1 MKDKIWNKIW
11 NFVLLARPFQWHKN
25 IFVFAPVF
33 FSFSFETQ
41 KLIKV
46 FLAFLSFVL
55 VSSSAYS
62 INDVIDFEK
71 DRAHPV
77 KRKRPVASQK
87 ISKNEALTFSLLLFI
102 ISLILGYISHTLFII
117 VAYFL
122 LNILYSLFFKG
133 VEPLGIFSVAFGFV
147 LRVFAGGLA
156 AKITPSSWLITS
168 TFFISLFISSM
179 KREAE
184 EKEHSKI
191 YEHIGVISATLTII
205 FYTLYII
212 FERKSFFLLIS
223 IIPVMF
229 GIIRYYIISEE
240 KKGKDPSLLIVD
252 PQMLIAAFIWI
263 LMFILDNILP
273 DLRAI
278 DFSR

>member
-41 KLIKV
+41 KLVKV

-55 VSSSAYS
+55 ISSSAYS
-62 INDVIDFEK
+62 INDIIDSEK
-71 DRAHPV
+71 DRTHPV
-77 KRKRPVASQK
+77 KSKRPVASQK
-87 ISKNEALTFSLLLFI
+87 ISKNEALTFALLLFI
-102 ISLILGYISHTLFII
+102 ISLIIGYVSHTLFII

-252 PQMLIAAFIWI
+252 PQMLIAAFIWVV
-263 LMFILDNILP
+263 MFVLDSIFP
-273 DLRAI
+273 DLRTI

>member
-1 MKDKIWNKIW
+1 MKEKFW

-62 INDVIDFEK
+62 INDIIDSEK

-77 KRKRPVASQK
+77 KSKRPVASQK
-87 ISKNEALTFSLLLFI
+87 ISKNEALTFALLLFI
-102 ISLILGYISHTLFII
+102 ISLIVGYVSHTLFII

-133 VEPLGIFSVAFGFV
+133 MEPLGIFSVAFGFV

-240 KKGKDPSLLIVD
+240 QKGKDPSLLIVD
-252 PQMLIAAFIWI
+252 PQILIAAFIWVV
-263 LMFILDNILP
+263 MFVLDSILP
-273 DLRAI
+273 DLRTI

>member
-1 MKDKIWNKIW
+1 MKEKFW

-62 INDVIDFEK
+62 INDIIDSEK

-77 KRKRPVASQK
+77 KSKRPVASQK
-87 ISKNEALTFSLLLFI
+87 ISKNEALTFALLLFI
-102 ISLILGYISHTLFII
+102 ISLIVGYVSHTLFII
-117 VAYFL
+117 AAYFL

-133 VEPLGIFSVAFGFV
+133 MEPLGIFSVAFGFV

-156 AKITPSSWLITS
+156 AKITPSSRLTTT

-240 KKGKDPSLLIVD
+240 QKGKDPSLLIVD
-252 PQMLIAAFIWI
+252 PQILIAAFIWVV
-263 LMFILDNILP
+263 MFVLDSIFP
-273 DLRAI
+273 DLRTI

>member
-1 MKDKIWNKIW
+1 MKDKIWSKIW

-41 KLIKV
+41 KLVKV

-55 VSSSAYS
+55 ISSSAYS
-62 INDVIDFEK
+62 INDIIDSEK
-71 DRAHPV
+71 DRTHPV
-77 KRKRPVASQK
+77 KSKRPVASQK
-87 ISKNEALTFSLLLFI
+87 ISKNEALTFALLLFI
-102 ISLILGYISHTLFII
+102 ISLIIGYVSHTLFII

-212 FERKSFFLLIS
+212 FERRSFFLLIS

-240 KKGKDPSLLIVD
+240 QKGKDPSLLIVD
-252 PQMLIAAFIWI
+252 PQILIAAFIWVV
-263 LMFILDNILP
+263 MFVLDSILP
-273 DLRAI
+273 DLRTI

>member
-1 MKDKIWNKIW
+1 MKDKIWGKIW

-33 FSFSFETQ
+33 FSFSFEIQ

-46 FLAFLSFVL
+46 FWAFLSFVL
-55 VSSSAYS
+55 VSSSVYS
-62 INDVIDFEK
+62 INDIIDLEK
-71 DRAHPV
+71 DRAHPI
-77 KRKRPVASQK
+77 KSKRPLASQK
-87 ISKNEALTFSLLLFI
+87 ISKNEALTFALLLFI
-102 ISLILGYISHTLFII
+102 ISLIIGYVSHTLSII

-212 FERKSFFLLIS
+212 FERRSFFLLIS

-240 KKGKDPSLLIVD
+240 QKGKDPSLLIVD
-252 PQMLIAAFIWI
+252 PQILIAAFIWVV
-263 LMFILDNILP
+263 MFVLDSIFP
-273 DLRAI
+273 DLRTI

>member
-41 KLIKV
+41 KLVKV

-55 VSSSAYS
+55 ISSSAYS
-62 INDVIDFEK
+62 INDIIDSEK
-71 DRAHPV
+71 DRTHPV
-77 KRKRPVASQK
+77 KSKRPVASQK
-87 ISKNEALTFSLLLFI
+87 ISKNEALTFALLLFI
-102 ISLILGYISHTLFII
+102 ISLIIGYVSHTLFII

-212 FERKSFFLLIS
+212 FERRSFFLLIS

-240 KKGKDPSLLIVD
+240 QKGKDPSLLIVD
-252 PQMLIAAFIWI
+252 PQILIAAFIWVV
-263 LMFILDNILP
+263 MFVLDSIFP
-273 DLRAI
+273 DLRTI

>member
-1 MKDKIWNKIW
+1 MKDKIWGKIW
-11 NFVLLARPFQWHKN
+11 NFVLLARPFQWQKN

-33 FSFSFETQ
+33 FSFSFEIQ

-46 FLAFLSFVL
+46 FWAFLSFVL
-55 VSSSAYS
+55 VSSSVYS
-62 INDVIDFEK
+62 INDIIDLEK
-71 DRAHPV
+71 DRAHPI
-77 KRKRPVASQK
+77 KSKRPVASQK
-87 ISKNEALTFSLLLFI
+87 ISKNEALTFALLLFI
-102 ISLILGYISHTLFII
+102 ISLIIGYVSHTLSII

-133 VEPLGIFSVAFGFV
+133 IEPLGIFSVAFGFV

-156 AKITPSSWLITS
+156 AKITPSSWLTTS

-212 FERKSFFLLIS
+212 FERRSFFLLIS

-240 KKGKDPSLLIVD
+240 QKGKDPSLLIVD
-252 PQMLIAAFIWI
+252 PQILIAAFIWGV
-263 LMFILDNILP
+263 MFVLDSIFP
-273 DLRAI
+273 DLRTI

>member
-1 MKDKIWNKIW
+1 MKDKIWGKIW

-33 FSFSFETQ
+33 FSFSFEIQ
-41 KLIKV
+41 KLVKV

-55 VSSSAYS
+55 ISSSAYS
-62 INDVIDFEK
+62 INDIIDSEK
-71 DRAHPV
+71 DRTHPI
-77 KRKRPVASQK
+77 KSKRPVASQK
-87 ISKNEALTFSLLLFI
+87 ISKNEALTFALLLFI
-102 ISLILGYISHTLFII
+102 ISLIIGYVSHTLFII

-133 VEPLGIFSVAFGFV
+133 IEPLGIFSVAFGFV
-147 LRVFAGGLA
+147 LRVIAGGLA

-263 LMFILDNILP
+263 LMFVLDSILP
-273 DLRAI
+273 DLRTI

>member
-41 KLIKV
+41 KLVKV

-55 VSSSAYS
+55 ISSSAYS
-62 INDVIDFEK
+62 INDIIDSEK
-71 DRAHPV
+71 DRTHPV
-77 KRKRPVASQK
+77 KSKRPVASQK
-87 ISKNEALTFSLLLFI
+87 ISKNEALTFALLLFI
-102 ISLILGYISHTLFII
+102 ISLIIGYVSHTLFII

-156 AKITPSSWLITS
+156 AKITPSTWLITS

-240 KKGKDPSLLIVD
+240 QKGKDPSLLIVD
-252 PQMLIAAFIWI
+252 PQILIAAFIWVV
-263 LMFILDNILP
+263 MFVLDSILP
-273 DLRAI
+273 DLRTI